1 MFWQEEVEIYVI
13 KLNIICFSYR
23 NSQIPIKTLILH
35 NKPAILPGFSLKITS
50 ELWYINSIKSIIY
63 GSAVD
68 KILNIPAMWH
78 WSYQASKKS

>member
-50 ELWYINSIKSIIY
+50 ELWYISLTKSVVY
-63 GSAVD
+63 GFVEVAIFD
-68 KILNIPAMWH
+68 IPTKWY
-78 WSYQASKKS
+78 WSY